1 MTGYQQGIL
10 YLNGSF
16 QHGTYT
22 RFVVRNID
30 LHYVD
35 AVSGL
40 FLPSRP
46 YFQRHNDPRKRDYW
60 CIKSVHVSMPSL
72 DGVSDWRGFCRA
84 FVELQGCLD
93 LWRHK
98 NRKGD
103 YLYTPRLRLYGSES
117 DLLAVSSNLPA
128 GAKKIQYVST
138 GTGKTCMLAYQSP
151 AEVRDILDYI
161 DGTPRN
167 DALWLRWSAILS
179 GKRPQ

>member
-30 LHYVD
+30 RHYVD
-35 AVSGL
+35 AVSDL
-40 FLPSRP
+40 FLPSHP
-46 YFQRHNDPRKRDYW
+46 YFQRHNDPCKRDYW

-72 DGVSDWRGFCRA
+72 DDVSDWRGFRRA
-84 FVELQGCLD
+84 FVELQGSLD